1 MMLDPFLVF
10 EHHRVRLGAVQT
22 ATVPRSGRINAAR
35 SHAQTA
41 QPASMART
49 RVDPPVAGWADPSQP
64 FLPLRF
70 PSIFQFLP
78 PSKLRSITNFFRC
91 YSGLS
96 YITGYKYITDY
107 GNDSGDLFNT
117 GYCINL
123 ERLMPVI
130 VMASPKG
137 GVGKSTCAVLL
148 ATEFARMNAEVTVL
162 DCDPNHSLTRW
173 ASRSIP
179 SGIRLVSDVGRS
191 EIVQT
196 IKRVT
201 PSQRFLSI
209 LPCCHPLN
217 RYELPILDFQVFF
230 RFVIYFR

>member
-1 MMLDPFLVF
+1 MLDPFLVF
-10 EHHRVRLGAVQT
+10 EHHRVRLGVVQT

-96 YITGYKYITDY
+96 YITGYRYIAGY
-107 GNDSGDLFNT
+107 GNNPGMPFNA

-123 ERLMPVI
+123 EKLMPVI

-137 GVGKSTCAVLL
+137 GG
-148 ATEFARMNAEVTVL
+148 
-162 DCDPNHSLTRW
+162 
-173 ASRSIP
+173 
-179 SGIRLVSDVGRS
+179 
-191 EIVQT
+191 
-196 IKRVT
+196 
-201 PSQRFLSI
+201 
-209 LPCCHPLN
+209 
-217 RYELPILDFQVFF
+217 
-230 RFVIYFR
+230 